1 MQRYGSH
8 KGQLNIPV
16 FFLAWLL
23 KILKEL
29 LRACVY
35 TKRAL
40 FFCFALF
47 VCLLLH
53 GWLQMAGKK
62 LMCVMT
68 ANVQIEKTDK
78 CEFFTH

>member
-35 TKRAL
+35 TKRAFFFL
-40 FFCFALF
+40 FRSVCLF

-53 GWLQMAGKK
+53 GWLQMACKK
-62 LMCVMT
+62 RMCVMT

-78 CEFFTH
+78 C

>member
-35 TKRAL
+35 TKRAF

-47 VCLLLH
+47 VCLFVAS
-53 GWLQMAGKK
+53 WLA
-62 LMCVMT
+62 
-68 ANVQIEKTDK
+68 ANGLQKTYVCDDSE
-78 CEFFTH
+78 CTD